1 MMMSS
6 LGATCILNAI
16 SIRINAVFQVAPM
29 ELKFMG
35 WNCFY
40 NQNTPKELGL
50 VASLVKFANEISC
63 LLY

>member
-1 MMMSS
+1 MMSS

-29 ELKFMG
+29 ELNNTV

-40 NQNTPKELGL
+40 KQNAPKELGL
-50 VASLVKFANEISC
+50 VASLFEFAN
-63 LLY
+63 